1 MSCKHFIPVV
11 LFSLILFSSCGG
23 ARKAKMGTVAPE
35 DAAVASVV
43 DQHYKS
49 EVEFNTL
56 QGRLSLDYQT
66 EERSQSV
73 TVNFRMKKNDT
84 IWMSGQLLGI
94 PLAKVL
100 ITPNSVQFY
109 EKITKTYF
117 DGDFSLL
124 SDLLGTPLNYEK
136 VQNLLLGQTIYDLRE
151 ERYKL
156 TESSRGYQLQPEQ
169 ENFLKRMFLLDAG
182 NFKALAQQLGQEQG
196 NRSVTVTYP
205 EYQKIDQELFP
216 LQIKIIATE
225 GTQNTRIDMTFR
237 NIEFNVPVSFP
248 FSIPSGYE
256 EISIE

>member
-1 MSCKHFIPVV
+1 MTYKN
-11 LFSLILFSSCGG
+11 LFALLLTTFFLVSCGST
-23 ARKAKMGTVAPE
+23 RKAKMGTVAPE
-35 DAAVASVV
+35 DAAVAAVV
-43 DQHYKS
+43 DQHYEN
-49 EVEFNTL
+49 EVDFNTL

-73 TVNFRMKKNDT
+73 TVNFRMKKDDT

-94 PLAKVL
+94 PLAKVM

-109 EKITKTYF
+109 EKITRTYF

-124 SDLLGTPLNYEK
+124 SDLLGTPLDYEK
-136 VQNLLLGQTIYDLRE
+136 VQNLLLGQTIYDLRD
-151 ERYKL
+151 ERYML
-156 TESSRGYQLQPEQ
+156 TESSRGYQLQPER

-182 NFKALAQQLGQEQG
+182 NFKAIAQQLGQERE
-196 NRSVTVTYP
+196 NRNVTITYP
-205 EYQKIDQELFP
+205 EYQKIQGQLFP
-216 LQIKIIATE
+216 SQIKIIATQGAE
-225 GTQNTRIDMTFR
+225 STRIDMSFR

>member
-1 MSCKHFIPVV
+1 MTYTRLIP
-11 LFSLILFSSCGG
+11 LILISFLLFSCGG

-43 DQHYKS
+43 KQHYDR
-49 EVEFNTL
+49 EVNFNTL
-56 QGRLSLDYQT
+56 QGKLSLNYQT
-66 EERSQSV
+66 EERNQSV

-94 PLAKVL
+94 PLAKVM

-124 SDLLGTPLNYEK
+124 SKFLGTPLDYEK
-136 VQNLLLGQTIYDLRE
+136 VQNLLLGQTIYDLRD
-151 ERYKL
+151 ERYEL

-169 ENFLKRMFLLDAG
+169 ETFLKRMFLLDAG
-182 NFKALAQQLGQEQG
+182 NYKAVAQQLGQERE
-196 NRSVTVTYP
+196 NRGVTVTYP
-205 EYQKIDQELFP
+205 EYQKVNGQLFP
-216 LQIKIIATE
+216 SQIKIIATE
-225 GTQNTRIDMTFR
+225 GADNTRIDMTFR

-248 FSIPSGYE
+248 FSIPSGYD

>member
-1 MSCKHFIPVV
+1 MTYKNIIP
-11 LFSLILFSSCGG
+11 LFLLTLILFSCGG

-35 DAAVASVV
+35 DAAVAAVV
-43 DQHYKS
+43 AQHYEN
-49 EVEFNTL
+49 EVDFNTL
-56 QGRLSLDYQT
+56 QGKLGLVYQT

-94 PLAKVL
+94 PLAKVM

-124 SDLLGTPLNYEK
+124 SDLLGTPLDYEK
-136 VQNLLLGQTIYDLRE
+136 VQNLLLGQTIYDLRD
-151 ERYKL
+151 ERYSL
-156 TESSRGYQLQPEQ
+156 TESVRGYQLEPAQ

-182 NFKALAQQLGQEQG
+182 NFKAVAQQLGQEQA

-205 EYQKIDQELFP
+205 EYQMIQGQAFP
-216 LQIKIIATE
+216 REIKIIASEAAESTL
-225 GTQNTRIDMTFR
+225 IDMTFR
-237 NIEFNVPVSFP
+237 NVEFNVPVSFP

-256 EISIE
+256 EINIE

>member
-1 MSCKHFIPVV
+1 
-11 LFSLILFSSCGG
+11 
-23 ARKAKMGTVAPE
+23 MGTVAPE
-35 DAAVASVV
+35 DAAVAAVV
-43 DQHYKS
+43 DQHYEN
-49 EVEFNTL
+49 EVDFNTL

-73 TVNFRMKKNDT
+73 TVNFRMKKDDT

-94 PLAKVL
+94 PLAKVM

-109 EKITKTYF
+109 EKITRTYF

-124 SDLLGTPLNYEK
+124 SDLLGTPLDYEK
-136 VQNLLLGQTIYDLRE
+136 VQNLLLGQTIYDLRD
-151 ERYKL
+151 ERYML
-156 TESSRGYQLQPEQ
+156 TESSMGYQLQPER

-182 NFKALAQQLGQEQG
+182 NFKAIAQQLGQERE

-205 EYQKIDQELFP
+205 EYQKIKGQLFP
-216 LQIKIIATE
+216 TQIKIIATE
-225 GTQNTRIDMTFR
+225 GAENTRIDMTFR

-256 EISIE
+256 EISLE